1 MNNETFNQANPINTG
16 SPIAA
21 ITLPAI
27 KYRSGKRIWYAV
39 TLPYRV
45 LGKFIHTSSAK
56 TKNKEI
62 IQKEIRNRF
71 LDPKHKNEIKDY
83 IRVEEEYTIPPVT
96 LTSFEELDFRPYTFG
111 NETEEDLKLRFDS
124 IGSMAGVVVLPID
137 YEFECLDGNHRTV
150 AIRELAEEAVEYIA
164 DSNMLL
170 NIVYEKNPKKIR
182 QDFVDVNQNAK
193 QTSTSINTLFNTRD
207 KVSNLVV
214 NLIDNT
220 AYLKETTELL
230 STSVSKNSHN
240 IFTINNLKSA
250 LMEIAGYNSQATRT
264 LKLSEKLTENEEY
277 EALIANN
284 TELFFR
290 ELENNEY
297 IVKIMEK
304 LRTKNPSD
312 IPDLRNKNVLTSGT
326 GIIVAARVAGKFIE
340 IAENEQQLKGYFRQI
355 AQFNWSR
362 DNYVFSKNIIGSQN
376 KILNSRDAISSATK
390 AVLQALNYV
399 APYSEPS
406 EEIE

>member
-1 MNNETFNQANPINTG
+1 MINETYNKANPINTG
-16 SPIAA
+16 SPIAS

-27 KYRSGKRIWYAV
+27 KYKSGKRIWYAV

-56 TKNKEI
+56 KKNKEI
-62 IQKEIRNRF
+62 IQAEIRNRF
-71 LDPKHKNEIKDY
+71 LDVAHKNEIKDY
-83 IRVEEEYTIPPVT
+83 ILTEEEYTIPPVT

-111 NETEEDLKLRFDS
+111 NETEEDLQSRFDS
-124 IGSMAGVVVLPID
+124 IGSMAGLVVLPID

-150 AIRELAEEAVEYIA
+150 AIRELAEEAVESIA

-170 NIVYEKNPKKIR
+170 NIVYEKDTRKIR

-214 NLIDNT
+214 NLIDDIS
-220 AYLKETTELL
+220 YLTETTELL

-250 LMEIAGYNSQATRT
+250 LMEIAGYNSQSTKT
-264 LKLSEKLTENEEY
+264 LKLSMELSESEDYK
-277 EALIANN
+277 N
-284 TELFFR
+284 TVTKNVELFFE
-290 ELENNEY
+290 ELENNKY
-297 IVKIMEK
+297 IADIMHN
-304 LRTKNPSD
+304 LRVKNPAA
-312 IPDLRNKNVLTSGT
+312 IPEIRNSNVLTSGT
-326 GIIVAARVAGKFIE
+326 GIIVAARVAGKFVE
-340 IAENEQQLKGYFRQI
+340 IAENEQQLKEYFRQI

-362 DNYVFSKNIIGSQN
+362 ENHVFTNNIIGDEN
-376 KILNSRDAISSATK
+376 KILNSRDAINSATK
-390 AVLQALNYV
+390 AVLQSLGYV
-399 APYSEPS
+399 SQSVEVS
-406 EEIE
+406 KEVE